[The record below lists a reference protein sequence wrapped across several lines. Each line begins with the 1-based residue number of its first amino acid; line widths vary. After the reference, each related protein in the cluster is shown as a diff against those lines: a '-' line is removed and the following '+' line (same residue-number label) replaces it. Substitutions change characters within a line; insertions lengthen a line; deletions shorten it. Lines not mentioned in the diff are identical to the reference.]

1 MIFNITIKCNV
12 AYNEITNSNNKLY
25 LKPQFRLRL
34 TIDKDNYYGFPIL
47 IEQIAHIDLNKV
59 EVYIKLITDE
69 KYQYNKYLVIDKE
82 VNLAVGTNTI
92 CKGIIKK
99 IVNA

>member
-1 MIFNITIKCNV
+1 MIFNITIECNV
-12 AYNEITNSNNKLY
+12 AYDEITNSNNKLY

-34 TIDKDNYYGFPIL
+34 AIDKDNYYGFPIL
-47 IEQIAHIDLNKV
+47 VERIVQLDLNKI

-69 KYQYNKYLVIDKE
+69 KYEYNKHLIIDKQ
-82 VNLAVGTNTI
+82 VNIAYGTNTI

-99 IVNA
+99 IVS